1 MKKTYQ
7 APTIKVK
14 NLQVDAPILA
24 GSGGL
29 SASDQKNPS
38 VGTSKSSLLDDYE
51 DENNVW
57 DKQ

>member
-14 NLQVDAPILA
+14 NLQVEAPILA
-24 GSGGL
+24 GSGL
-29 SASDQKNPS
+29 SANGQKNPS

>member
-14 NLQVDAPILA
+14 NLQVEAPILA

-38 VGTSKSSLLDDYE
+38 VRSKDSLPDDYE

>member
-29 SASDQKNPS
+29 SAGDQKNPS
-38 VGTSKSSLLDDYE
+38 VGSKGSLFDDYE
-51 DENNVW
+51 DENNEW

>member
-14 NLQVDAPILA
+14 NLQVEAPILA

-29 SASDQKNPS
+29 SAGDQQNPS
-38 VGTSKSSLLDDYE
+38 VRSKGSLLDDDE
-51 DENNVW
+51 DENNEW